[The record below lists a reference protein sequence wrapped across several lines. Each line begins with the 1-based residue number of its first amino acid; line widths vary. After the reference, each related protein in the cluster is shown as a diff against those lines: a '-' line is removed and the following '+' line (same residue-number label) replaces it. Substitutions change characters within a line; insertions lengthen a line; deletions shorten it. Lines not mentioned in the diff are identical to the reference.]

1 MKDKKRKED
10 IEKQIIEEQANLWK
24 KDREDFANQERD
36 MNDKMKH
43 MTAQNSELL
52 KQQIEA
58 HKDPKGMDEIEY
70 MLNKGYLKGIRQKK
84 HQILKETKV

>member
-10 IEKQIIEEQANLWK
+10 IEKQVIEEQARLWE
-24 KDREDFANQERD
+24 KDREEFANQEK
-36 MNDKMKH
+36 NMKEKAKQ
-43 MTAQNSELL
+43 MTRQNLDLL
-52 KQQIEA
+52 QQQIEA
-58 HKDPKGMDEIEY
+58 HKEPKGMDEMEY

>member
-10 IEKQIIEEQANLWK
+10 IEKQVIEEQARLWK
-24 KDREDFANQERD
+24 KDREEFANQE
-36 MNDKMKH
+36 KEMKEKAKR
-43 MTAQNSELL
+43 MTQQNLDLL
-52 KQQIEA
+52 QQQMEA
-58 HKDPKGMDEIEY
+58 HKNPKGMDEIEY

>member
-10 IEKQIIEEQANLWK
+10 IERQVIEEQARLWK
-24 KDREDFANQERD
+24 KDREEFANQE
-36 MNDKMKH
+36 KVMKEKAKQ
-43 MTAQNSELL
+43 MTQQNLDLL
-52 KQQIEA
+52 QQQMEA
-58 HKDPKGMDEIEY
+58 HKEPKGMDEIEY